1 MRVQK
6 RRVES
11 ASGRAR
17 SPSGKREG
25 TGSIPATRTLSLPR
39 AASTSACIADGSIR
53 KWAKKKGPRSRSR
66 GPAKA
71 FCWLLDLVLQGVA
84 GGELGDLGSGDVDPL
99 LGLRVDPL
107 PGFAL
112 LHVELAEAGDLDLLA
127 ALEAVG
133 DDLRERVEE
142 PLGVALGGI
151 CLASYLLYQR
161 RFV

>member
-1 MRVQK
+1 MPVQK

-25 TGSIPATRTLSLPR
+25 TGSIPARSTLALLR
-39 AASTSACIADGSIR
+39 EAATSACIAEGRIGKR
-53 KWAKKKGPRSRSR
+53 TREKGPRSRSH

-71 FCWLLDLVLQGVA
+71 YCWLLDLVLQGVA

-127 ALEAVG
+127 LLEVVG
-133 DDLRERVEE
+133 DDLGERVEE
-142 PLGVALGGI
+142 PLGVALRGI
-151 CLASYLLYQR
+151 CLAGDL
-161 RFV
+161 